1 MTALPALK
9 LDPPALR
16 DHGDVTTGMTDDHR
30 RVYTLLVNAPHGLT
44 REQLASRS
52 GLSDRRAR
60 QVVEELRVVAAVI
73 PNPAKGHGL
82 VIGFDPDQ
90 QVYKVAANRAEADAI
105 MAYHASRVRKM
116 LAALDAQEEAAR
128 EAFGESPASRA
139 VQEVLFDGMTVLKS
153 RSAWRGG

>member
-9 LDPPALR
+9 LDPPMLR
-16 DHGDVTTGMTDDHR
+16 DHAEVTRGMTDDHR

-73 PNPAKGHGL
+73 PNPVKGHGL

-139 VQEVLFDGMTVLKS
+139 VQEVLFDGRAVLKS